1 MTDARSGLV
10 GDTAE
15 AQPTPSDSSQG
26 RFRAVVGRVGW
37 LGMKDEIKG
46 LPQRRLGCMMSGDQE
61 AMTGVFAKQCPQ
73 MFAKGFFLFEGN
85 AYATELVEVESSDG
99 VV

>member
-1 MTDARSGLV
+1 
-10 GDTAE
+10 
-15 AQPTPSDSSQG
+15 
-26 RFRAVVGRVGW
+26 
-37 LGMKDEIKG
+37 
-46 LPQRRLGCMMSGDQE
+46 MMSGDQE
-61 AMTGVFAKQCPQ
+61 PMTGVFAKQCPQ